1 MAVDE
6 GVKTDAD
13 PPVPSGTTPVLAVA
27 PGTPASL
34 APQLRR
40 SSTSPPGSAPPGAAP
55 PGAAPAPVPPTAEQR
70 RTLGVAAAGTL
81 LVLITYTTPL
91 AVMPSIAAG
100 IGAGTGTQTWLLAAV
115 SLGLATTLMS
125 AGALGD
131 DYGRK
136 KVLVGGAALLAVAS
150 VLAAAATN
158 PATYLAGA
166 FAQGVGGAAVLACSL
181 GLIGHAFGEGPAR
194 ARATGI
200 WAAALGAGI
209 GVGPLIASSLEPIAS
224 WRAAFGLAA
233 VFSVALALSARAL
246 LVESRAADHKRVDL
260 AGMLLLGGAVGTLI
274 GGLVRGR
281 SGWGDS
287 STLLLL
293 GGAAILLAAF
303 IAVEHRTTAPML
315 DLALFSQPRFV
326 AVTVGAAGTGLGV
339 IALISFMS
347 TMVQRGLGYAPL
359 MGAALIAVWS
369 AGAVLTA
376 LAAPKYLSA
385 ISPRHQLAGGLA
397 VTSVGMITMVGV
409 EVGTNPWSLVAGL
422 AVIGI
427 GSGVA
432 NAAIGREAVAAVP
445 AGRGSLGSGAN
456 NTARYV
462 ASSIGVAIVAT
473 IVASHGS
480 GPEAIVEGWN
490 LAVVVTT
497 ALSMLGALTVW
508 ACRPAR

>member
-1 MAVDE
+1 MAMPRSAPATAHA
-6 GVKTDAD
+6 G
-13 PPVPSGTTPVLAVA
+13 PPAPAGTPPAVVVAQATTP
-27 PGTPASL
+27 
-34 APQLRR
+34 
-40 SSTSPPGSAPPGAAP
+40 PP
-55 PGAAPAPVPPTAEQR
+55 APAPRGAPAPAAPLTPAPERTTEQR
-70 RTLGVAAAGTL
+70 RTLAIAAAGTL

-91 AVMPSIAAG
+91 AVMPAIAAG

-136 KVLVGGAALLAVAS
+136 KVLVGGAALLALAS
-150 VLAAAATN
+150 VVAALATN

-166 FAQGVGGAAVLACSL
+166 FGQGVGGAAVLACSL

-194 ARATGI
+194 AKATGI

-209 GVGPLIASSLEPIAS
+209 GVGPLIASSLEPLAG
-224 WRAAFGLAA
+224 WRAAFALAA
-233 VFSVALALSARAL
+233 VFSVVLALSAQSL
-246 LVESRAADHKRVDL
+246 LVESRAPDHKPVDV

-281 SGWGDS
+281 SGWTDTP
-287 STLLLL
+287 TLLLL
-293 GGAAILLAAF
+293 AGAGLLLAAF
-303 IAVEHRTTAPML
+303 ITVEHRRTAPML

-347 TMVQRGLGYAPL
+347 TMVQRGLGHSPL
-359 MGAALIAVWS
+359 VGAALIAVWS
-369 AGAVLTA
+369 AGSVATS

-385 ISPRHQLAGGLA
+385 IRARHQLAGGLV
-397 VTSVGMITMVGV
+397 VTSIGMITMLGV
-409 EVGTNPWSLVAGL
+409 DTETNPWSLVAGL

-432 NAAIGREAVAAVP
+432 NAALGREAVAAVP

-462 ASSIGVAIVAT
+462 ASSIGVAVVAT

-480 GPEAIVEGWN
+480 GPQAIVEGWN
-490 LAVVVTT
+490 VAVLVTT

-508 ACRPAR
+508 ACRPTR